1 MSNVD
6 SKFATRIKSLRVEN
20 NLSGEELGKIVGVS
34 KVSVWQWENGINYP
48 NNNVLI
54 ELSNYFQV
62 STDYL
67 LGKSD
72 VRNINNPDID
82 ESSFKV
88 AFYNEVEDLSDDMK
102 EQVLDYVRY
111 LRNKNKK

>member
-1 MSNVD
+1 MSNINL
-6 SKFATRIKSLRVEN
+6 KKLREECK
-20 NLSGEELGKIVGVS
+20 LTQEELANHLGLKRYNIS
-34 KVSVWQWENGINYP
+34 DWEQERTQP
-48 NNNVLI
+48 DI
-54 ELSNYFQV
+54 ESIKKLANYFNV
-62 STDYL
+62 SIDYL